1 MSFIRR
7 VGASN
12 SFMHSAIRQS
22 PINFSENIECMA
34 RSILGTSPV
43 PQTLS
48 RPLNPATSNLSHQAV
63 QARLRQKRSKS
74 YLDAVTQ
81 LDAGGHLCGTQ
92 SVEALL
98 EAIRQELPDIAVDA
112 LPVGIVS
119 KCYLGPPY
127 EVHTLDLSGGI
138 IRHYKV
144 GEGLPALMERAR
156 TLAVHPIYA
165 FIEVYSTKLI
175 AVSANGKTAVIES

>member
-1 MSFIRR
+1 
-7 VGASN
+7 
-12 SFMHSAIRQS
+12 
-22 PINFSENIECMA
+22 
-34 RSILGTSPV
+34 L
-43 PQTLS
+43 QTLS
-48 RPLNPATSNLSHQAV
+48 RPLDPATSKLSHQAT
-63 QARLRQKRSKS
+63 QDRLRQRRSKN
-74 YLDAVTQ
+74 YLAAVTQ
-81 LDAGGHLCGTQ
+81 LDAGGHLCSAQ

-98 EAIRQELPDIAVDA
+98 ESIRQEFPDIAIDA

-127 EVHTLDLSGGI
+127 EVHTLDLSGNI

-175 AVSANGKTAVIES
+175 AVSANGQTAVIES